1 MINQIKTFSFWFGLT
16 WTLMT
21 VCLSEVAISQDGEI
35 ELSGFFTATYS
46 QSDDSAYYLGDVH
59 SGGINKDGSFLGTLM
74 GINLA
79 SQVSERI
86 SFASQLLASAEGN
99 ENQDHFMVALDWA
112 FVTVHL
118 NNDFGL
124 RAGKIK
130 LPVGLVNEYV
140 DVGTAYPWI
149 RPPEL
154 IYTEQASGPQATRE
168 SFVGGSLVFNKY
180 WGDFDLSVDVYGGEI
195 DLEEMHIKKMRGLR
209 FSADWQDQFQFQV
222 SAYQGQMIAEDPN
235 SPMGAMMHEQD
246 HAAVVVGGSC
256 DWNNLVFYAEY
267 ALVDMDIQM
276 MTMGMTELSSALD
289 GEAYYFT
296 VGYRISR
303 WLPHFTHQEW
313 DRDNGLQ
320 HSIDTAGLN
329 YQLFPTTVLKIEY
342 SAVSTQA
349 GAMMM
354 EPVTG
359 LFSSLPESDPVS
371 IISTSLS
378 VTF

>member
-1 MINQIKTFSFWFGLT
+1 
-16 WTLMT
+16 
-21 VCLSEVAISQDGEI
+21 
-35 ELSGFFTATYS
+35 
-46 QSDDSAYYLGDVH
+46 
-59 SGGINKDGSFLGTLM
+59 
-74 GINLA
+74 
-79 SQVSERI
+79 
-86 SFASQLLASAEGN
+86 
-99 ENQDHFMVALDWA
+99 
-112 FVTVHL
+112 
-118 NNDFGL
+118 
-124 RAGKIK
+124 
-130 LPVGLVNEYV
+130 
-140 DVGTAYPWI
+140 
-149 RPPEL
+149 
-154 IYTEQASGPQATRE
+154 
-168 SFVGGSLVFNKY
+168 
-180 WGDFDLSVDVYGGEI
+180 
-195 DLEEMHIKKMRGLR
+195 MHIKKMRGLR